1 MCPSAARNGAAQRFR
16 ASTLNVFNGRDAG
29 IQEAFVLCLLCGGS
43 RACQQ
48 AVEGTDATVAFQD

>member
-48 AVEGTDATVAFQD
+48 AVEGT